1 MDEETGKIKRGR
13 RREDRA
19 EKKNG
24 AGGAN
29 HAREVRAGRVHD
41 GPDPKLLPH

>member
-1 MDEETGKIKRGR
+1 MDEEAGKIKRGR

-19 EKKNG
+19 EEKNG

-29 HAREVRAGRVHD
+29 RAREVSAGRAQD
-41 GPDPKLLPH
+41 GPDPNLLPH